1 MLDSSSSEDDG
12 DTPSPNPHA
21 SILSEGH
28 HNFVFGYSSSRL
40 SLIDLHPPPEDI
52 VKLWQVYLSSVDPL
66 LKVSHAPT
74 TQAQVLHAKDDLENV
89 SRATEALMFSIY
101 FASVT
106 SMDDDQCR
114 DMLGQE
120 KSILTEKYWFATE
133 QALARAGFLNTP
145 ELVVLQAFVLF
156 LVCLPF
162 FRPTTFVSSLVVDL
176 RFRVPQYWPSLT
188 VIRSVSAVTMARAS
202 CGP

>member
-1 MLDSSSSEDDG
+1 MLNSSSSEDDE
-12 DTPSPNPHA
+12 DTPSPNSHQ
-21 SILSEGH
+21 SSTLSEGH

-74 TQAQVLHAKDDLENV
+74 TQEQVLRAKDDLENV
-89 SRATEALMFSIY
+89 SKSTEALMFSIY

-106 SMDDDQCR
+106 SMDDEQCR
-114 DMLGQE
+114 EILGEE
-120 KSILTEKYWFATE
+120 KSILTDKYWFATE

-156 LVCLPF
+156 LVCSPFPFIIFSFGSLRHLLGIELP
-162 FRPTTFVSSLVVDL
+162 LVPA
-176 RFRVPQYWPSLT
+176 VPDHS
-188 VIRSVSAVTMARAS
+188 
-202 CGP
+202 